1 MKFHLYNFRLTF
13 KPVTCKFECRQIH
26 NIKYINNIETFIIIH
41 NVKYVN
47 NIETFIQICAK
58 FGYEKQAKYISVCKV
73 VIIFCLVCLFV
84 CAFYV

>member
-41 NVKYVN
+41 NIKYVN
-47 NIETFIQICAK
+47 NIEAFIIIHNVKYLNNIETFIIIHNI
-58 FGYEKQAKYISVCKV
+58 KYK
-73 VIIFCLVCLFV
+73 
-84 CAFYV
+84 